1 MIRELQNLNGL
12 QLTKVFINLNNYIR
26 RDCDVSKSICK
37 PNAATKSVLQST
49 NDQSTISTATAEGE
63 IVTLPIFALVR
74 LNCDCDTANITIV
87 IGGQVVTAQNLAV
100 DAFLILAL
108 VDKMNIDLVPESN
121 VDETITDIQGLFVSY
136 MRNRTK
142 DNLEIL
148 LSTIRKMLSEL
159 YMTCNSDEKEI
170 FKKHLETLQN
180 IAQPNII

>member
-1 MIRELQNLNGL
+1 M
-12 QLTKVFINLNNYIR
+12 KKHF
-26 RDCDVSKSICK
+26 D
-37 PNAATKSVLQST
+37 
-49 NDQSTISTATAEGE
+49 
-63 IVTLPIFALVR
+63 
-74 LNCDCDTANITIV
+74 
-87 IGGQVVTAQNLAV
+87 V

-108 VDKMNIDLVPESN
+108 IDKMNIDLVQESN

-170 FKKHLETLQN
+170 FKKHIETLQN
-180 IAQPNII
+180 ITQPNII

>member
-1 MIRELQNLNGL
+1 MTFQESIPVAKEL
-12 QLTKVFINLNNYIR
+12 
-26 RDCDVSKSICK
+26 
-37 PNAATKSVLQST
+37 
-49 NDQSTISTATAEGE
+49 AENE
-63 IVTLPIFALVR
+63 LKKHF
-74 LNCDCDTANITIV
+74 D
-87 IGGQVVTAQNLAV
+87 V

-159 YMTCNSDEKEI
+159 YVTCDSAEKKI

-180 IAQPNII
+180 ITQPNII

>member
-1 MIRELQNLNGL
+1 M
-12 QLTKVFINLNNYIR
+12 
-26 RDCDVSKSICK
+26 
-37 PNAATKSVLQST
+37 
-49 NDQSTISTATAEGE
+49 
-63 IVTLPIFALVR
+63 
-74 LNCDCDTANITIV
+74 
-87 IGGQVVTAQNLAV
+87 
-100 DAFLILAL
+100 AL

-142 DNLEIL
+142 ENLELL

-180 IAQPNII
+180 ITQQNII

>member
-1 MIRELQNLNGL
+1 M
-12 QLTKVFINLNNYIR
+12 KKHF
-26 RDCDVSKSICK
+26 D
-37 PNAATKSVLQST
+37 
-49 NDQSTISTATAEGE
+49 
-63 IVTLPIFALVR
+63 
-74 LNCDCDTANITIV
+74 
-87 IGGQVVTAQNLAV
+87 V

-180 IAQPNII
+180 ITQPNII